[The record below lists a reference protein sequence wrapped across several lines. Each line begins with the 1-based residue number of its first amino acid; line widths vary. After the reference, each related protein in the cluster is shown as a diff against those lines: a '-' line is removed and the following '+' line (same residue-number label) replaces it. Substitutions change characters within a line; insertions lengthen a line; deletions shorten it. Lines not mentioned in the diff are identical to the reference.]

1 MGGSRAGIS
10 AIRSMQLIDRPVGCQ
25 CEKEVDGR
33 PGGRLSS
40 LSGEERRMTSNALIN
55 SPLLRRHAPY
65 TLSGYAL
72 FRRITDEDGAIPA
85 RIKALLM
92 AVAAVSKGRQALA
105 LRELR
110 RGAGLGLAPDEAV
123 AGLIVLASLRGE
135 GAALD
140 FEEVLTEVFG
150 TQADVAPF
158 DPVAVSEGE
167 AAENFASYFG
177 EIPLQLELML
187 RLLPKGADAYYL
199 MRKGSIDANPLS
211 PKHGEFLLLTI
222 LAADYSPMV
231 KTHVRGAR
239 NAGASD
245 EEIAES
251 LICAIPAGGIAAW
264 MGAAPFLAD

>member
-1 MGGSRAGIS
+1 
-10 AIRSMQLIDRPVGCQ
+10 
-25 CEKEVDGR
+25 
-33 PGGRLSS
+33 
-40 LSGEERRMTSNALIN
+40 MTSNALID
-55 SPLLRRHAPY
+55 SPLLRRYAPY
-65 TLSGYAL
+65 TPSGYAL
-72 FRRITDEDGAIPA
+72 FRRVIDEDGAIPA
-85 RIKALLM
+85 RIKALLA
-92 AVAAVSKGRQALA
+92 AVAAVSKGRQGLA

-110 RGAGLGLAPDEAV
+110 RGADLGLVLDEAV
-123 AGLIVLASLRGE
+123 AGMIVLSSLRGE

-140 FEEVLTEVFG
+140 FEQVLTEIFG
-150 TQADVAPF
+150 AQAGERPF
-158 DPVAVSEGE
+158 EPVPVSPGE
-167 AAENFASYFG
+167 AAENFTSYFG
-177 EIPLQLELML
+177 TIPVPLELML
-187 RLLPKGADAYYL
+187 RLLPTGADAYYL

-239 NAGASD
+239 GAGASD

>member
-1 MGGSRAGIS
+1 
-10 AIRSMQLIDRPVGCQ
+10 
-25 CEKEVDGR
+25 
-33 PGGRLSS
+33 
-40 LSGEERRMTSNALIN
+40 MTSNPLID
-55 SPLLRRHAPY
+55 SPLLRRYAPC

-110 RGAGLGLAPDEAV
+110 RGAELGLVVDEAV
-123 AGLIVLASLRGE
+123 AGLIVLSSLRGE

-140 FEEVLTEVFG
+140 FEQILMEVFG
-150 TQADVAPF
+150 AQKDVTSF
-158 DPVAVSEGE
+158 EPVSVTAGE
-167 AAENFASYFG
+167 AAENFTSYFG
-177 EIPLQLELML
+177 AIPLPLELML
-187 RLLPKGADAYYL
+187 RLSPTGGDAYYL

-251 LICAIPAGGIAAW
+251 FICAIPAGGIAAW

>member
-1 MGGSRAGIS
+1 
-10 AIRSMQLIDRPVGCQ
+10 
-25 CEKEVDGR
+25 
-33 PGGRLSS
+33 
-40 LSGEERRMTSNALIN
+40 MTSNALID

-72 FRRITDEDGAIPA
+72 FRRVTDEDGAIQA

-105 LRELR
+105 RRELR
-110 RGAGLGLAPDEAV
+110 RGADLGLVLDEAV
-123 AGLIVLASLRGE
+123 AGLIVLSSLRGE

-140 FEEVLTEVFG
+140 FEEVLADVFG
-150 TQADVAPF
+150 ASKDMAPF
-158 DPVAVSEGE
+158 EPVPVSEGE
-167 AAENFASYFG
+167 AAANFTSYFG
-177 EIPLQLELML
+177 DIPLPLELML
-187 RLLPKGADAYYL
+187 RLLPTGADAYYL

-211 PKHGEFLLLTI
+211 PRHGELLLLTI

-245 EEIAES
+245 EEIAEA
-251 LICAIPAGGIAAW
+251 LVCAIPAGGIAAW
-264 MGAAPFLAD
+264 MGAAPFLSDR

>member
-1 MGGSRAGIS
+1 
-10 AIRSMQLIDRPVGCQ
+10 
-25 CEKEVDGR
+25 
-33 PGGRLSS
+33 
-40 LSGEERRMTSNALIN
+40 MTANALIR
-55 SPLLRRHAPY
+55 SPLLQRYAPY

-72 FRRITDEDGAIPA
+72 FRRITDEEGAIPA
-85 RIKALLM
+85 KIKALLV
-92 AVAAVSKGRQALA
+92 AVAAVSKGRKALA
-105 LRELR
+105 TRELR
-110 RGAGLGLAPDEAV
+110 RGARLGLVLDEAV

-150 TQADVAPF
+150 PQEQGGPF
-158 DPVAVSEGE
+158 KPISATPGE
-167 AAENFASYFG
+167 AAENFTAYFG
-177 EIPLQLELML
+177 TIPLPLELML
-187 RLLPKGADAYYL
+187 RLSPVGADAYYL

-211 PKHGEFLLLTI
+211 PKHGELLLLTI

-251 LICAIPAGGIAAW
+251 IICAIPAGGIAAW
-264 MGAAPFLAD
+264 MGAAPFLAE

>member
-1 MGGSRAGIS
+1 
-10 AIRSMQLIDRPVGCQ
+10 
-25 CEKEVDGR
+25 
-33 PGGRLSS
+33 
-40 LSGEERRMTSNALIN
+40 MTSNSLID
-55 SPLLRRHAPY
+55 SPMLRRYAPY

-72 FRRITDEDGAIPA
+72 FRQITDQDGAIPA

-110 RGAGLGLAPDEAV
+110 RGAGLGLALGEAV
-123 AGLIVLASLRGE
+123 AGLIVLSSLRGE

-140 FEEVLTEVFG
+140 FEQVLTEVFG
-150 TQADVAPF
+150 VQRDAWPF
-158 DPVAVSEGE
+158 EPMLVSEGE
-167 AAENFASYFG
+167 AAANFTSYFG
-177 EIPLQLELML
+177 EIPQPLELML
-187 RLLPKGADAYYL
+187 RLLPTGADAYYL

-211 PKHGEFLLLTI
+211 PKYGEFLLLTI

-239 NAGASD
+239 NAGASE

-251 LICAIPAGGIAAW
+251 LICAIPAGGVAAW
-264 MGAAPFLAD
+264 MGAAPFLADSRVMSGKTDDGNAAPK

>member
-1 MGGSRAGIS
+1 
-10 AIRSMQLIDRPVGCQ
+10 
-25 CEKEVDGR
+25 
-33 PGGRLSS
+33 
-40 LSGEERRMTSNALIN
+40 MTSNALID

-85 RIKALLM
+85 KIKALLT

-105 LRELR
+105 SRELR
-110 RGAGLGLAPDEAV
+110 RGAELGLLLDEAV
-123 AGLIVLASLRGE
+123 AGLIVLSSLRGE

-140 FEEVLTEVFG
+140 FEYLLTEIYGV
-150 TQADVAPF
+150 QRDLPPF
-158 DPVAVSEGE
+158 EPVPVTAGE
-167 AAENFASYFG
+167 AAENFSSYFG
-177 EIPLQLELML
+177 AIPVPLELML
-187 RLLPKGADAYYL
+187 RLLPAGADAYYL

-211 PKHGEFLLLTI
+211 PKYGEFLLLTI

-231 KTHVRGAR
+231 KTHVGGAR

-245 EEIAES
+245 EEIAEA

>member
-1 MGGSRAGIS
+1 
-10 AIRSMQLIDRPVGCQ
+10 
-25 CEKEVDGR
+25 
-33 PGGRLSS
+33 
-40 LSGEERRMTSNALIN
+40 MTSNALID
-55 SPLLRRHAPY
+55 SPLLRRYAPY

-85 RIKALLM
+85 KVKALLM

-110 RGAGLGLAPDEAV
+110 RGADLGLDLDEAV
-123 AGLIVLASLRGE
+123 AGLIVLGSLRGE

-140 FEEVLTEVFG
+140 FEQVLTAVFG
-150 TQADVAPF
+150 AQSDVPAF
-158 DPVAVSEGE
+158 EPVSVSENE
-167 AAENFASYFG
+167 ATENFTGYFG
-177 EIPLQLELML
+177 TIPLPLELML
-187 RLLPKGADAYYL
+187 RLSPTGADAYYL

-211 PKHGEFLLLTI
+211 PKHGELLLLTI

>member
-1 MGGSRAGIS
+1 MS
-10 AIRSMQLIDRPVGCQ
+10 D
-25 CEKEVDGR
+25 
-33 PGGRLSS
+33 
-40 LSGEERRMTSNALIN
+40 NALIN
-55 SPLLRRHAPY
+55 SPLLRRYAPY

-85 RIKALLM
+85 KIKALLI
-92 AVAAVSKGRQALA
+92 AVAAVSKGRTALA

-110 RGAGLGLAPDEAV
+110 RGAALGLTLDEAV
-123 AGLIVLASLRGE
+123 AGLIVLSSLRGE

-140 FEEVLTEVFG
+140 FEAILNEVFEPSKELSPFEPVP
-150 TQADVAPF
+150 VAPH
-158 DPVAVSEGE
+158 E
-167 AAENFASYFG
+167 AEANFTSYFG
-177 EIPLQLELML
+177 TIPLPLELML
-187 RLLPKGADAYYL
+187 RLLPTGADGYYL
-199 MRKGSIDANPLS
+199 MRRGSIDANPLS
-211 PKHGEFLLLTI
+211 PKHGEFLLLAI
-222 LAADYSPMV
+222 LAADYSPMA